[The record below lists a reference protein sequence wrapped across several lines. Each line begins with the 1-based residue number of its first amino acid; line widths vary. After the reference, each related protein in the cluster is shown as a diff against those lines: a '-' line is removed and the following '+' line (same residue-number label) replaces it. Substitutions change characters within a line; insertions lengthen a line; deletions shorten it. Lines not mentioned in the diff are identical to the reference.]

1 MTNNT
6 NSLFGNLRVVEIASM
21 ILAPSASVLLAD
33 FGAQVIK
40 IEPPVTGDLNR
51 QWHKINGLPIS
62 EMAYAFQVDNR
73 NKKSVVLDLKSSAG
87 YEAFCKIV
95 ADADVLVTNYRL
107 KALEKLKLDYDTIRK
122 LNPKIVYALATG
134 FGEKGEEAHKP
145 GYDTVSYWSRSG
157 IEHQVFPYEG
167 WLAQF
172 PYGSGDHPSGM
183 ALFGSI
189 MTGLYQREKTGEGC
203 KVSTSLLANG
213 AWSNAVMLQ
222 AQLSGA
228 TFREKRPRDNAYNF
242 ISLHYPT
249 IDNRL
254 LKMSMVNTAKD
265 WRPFCNAIGRND
277 LPEDSRF
284 CDNEARIANMPTL
297 IRELTDTIAKLTIG
311 HVIKRLEEADVP
323 HTVVSNYEEAAND
336 KQKQANGIII
346 PLDHPEFGPMRTV
359 NSPFEVS
366 GADKIPP
373 KAAPNLGEHTAEVLA
388 QFGYSDE
395 EIAALVGPVLE

>member
-1 MTNNT
+1 MTNT
-6 NSLFGNLRVVEIASM
+6 TAPLFSNLRVVELASM
-21 ILAPSASVLLAD
+21 IMAPSASVLFAD
-33 FGAQVIK
+33 FGAEVIK
-40 IEPPVTGDLNR
+40 IEPPNTGDLNR
-51 QWHKINGLPIS
+51 QWHKLNGLPVS

-73 NKKSVVLDLKSSAG
+73 NKKSVVLDLKSPAA
-87 YEAFCKIV
+87 YEVFCKII
-95 ADADVLVTNYRL
+95 AEADVLITNYRL
-107 KALEKLKLDYDTIRK
+107 KALDKLKLDYDSVRT
-122 LNPKIVYALATG
+122 LNPRIIYALATG
-134 FGEKGEEAHKP
+134 FGEKGREAHKP
-145 GYDTVSYWSRSG
+145 GYDVVSYWSRSG
-157 IEHQVFPYEG
+157 IENQIFPYEG

-189 MTGLYQREKTGEGC
+189 MTGLYQRERTGEGC

-222 AQLSGA
+222 AQLAGA
-228 TFREKRPRDNAYNF
+228 RFRPKRPRDNAYNF

-249 IDNRL
+249 KDNRL
-254 LKMSMVNTAKD
+254 VKMSLINTEKY

-284 CDNEARIANMPTL
+284 CDNDSRIANMPTL
-297 IRELTDTIAKLTIG
+297 IKELTDTIAEIPMAKL
-311 HVIKRLEEADVP
+311 VENLEVADIP

-336 KQKQANGIII
+336 KQKEENGIVI
-346 PLDHPEFGPMRTV
+346 PLDHPEFGPMRTI

-373 KAAPNLGEHTAEVLA
+373 KVAPELGEHTKEVLL
-388 QFGYSDE
+388 QFGYTE
-395 EIAALVGPVLE
+395 QEIDGL